1 MKILNE
7 TITVRD
13 NPQANRFETVVAGH
27 TAVAMYETAPGVITF
42 THTRVPESL
51 RGKGIANELAKAALA
66 AARERGLQVVPK
78 CTFIAA
84 YMKRHPETQDLL
96 TPEARAQL
104 AESPPAQPGSA
115 VPATPAGDRKQ

>member
-1 MKILNE
+1 MSE

-13 NPQANRFETVVAGH
+13 NPQANRFEAVIDGH

-51 RGKGIANELAKAALA
+51 RGKGIANELAKTALA
-66 AARERGLQVVPK
+66 AARERGLRVIPQ
-78 CTFIAA
+78 CTFFAS

-96 TPEARAQL
+96 TSEARVQL
-104 AESPPAQPGSA
+104 GES
-115 VPATPAGDRKQ
+115 KQ